1 VTAGNPSTASG
12 SAYHPWTTYIV
23 AREEARRR
31 GDRKVGTEHLLL
43 ALLSEP
49 DLSGI
54 LDVRIEEARAALDAL
69 DLQAFAAIGLD
80 ARLDLPPL
88 PSLPSTPP
96 AELPRKPTF
105 RAVLKGRLPMTP
117 TAKKVL
123 EASRNPTRR
132 GRAHPGTRY
141 VAKNVLAELLELERP
156 DPVAELLAGLGVE
169 PAAIRERLARA

>member
-1 VTAGNPSTASG
+1 VTAGNPSTAEG

-54 LDVRIEEARAALDAL
+54 LDVTIEEARTALDAL
-69 DLQAFAAIGLD
+69 
-80 ARLDLPPL
+80 
-88 PSLPSTPP
+88 
-96 AELPRKPTF
+96 

-117 TAKKVL
+117 TAKRTL
-123 EASRNPTRR
+123 EASSKGTRR
-132 GRAHPGTRY
+132 GRARPGTRY
-141 VAKNVLAELLELERP
+141 VAKNVLAALLELERP
-156 DPVAELLAGLGVE
+156 DPAAELLVGLGLE
-169 PAAIRERLARA
+169 PAAIRERLAHV

>member
-1 VTAGNPSTASG
+1 VTARSPSAAGASG
-12 SAYHPWTTYIV
+12 YHPWSTYIA

-49 DLSGI
+49 ELAGI
-54 LDVRIEEARAALDAL
+54 LDVTVEEARAALDAL
-69 DLQAFAAIGLD
+69 DLEAFAAIGLD

-88 PSLPSTPP
+88 PSTPL

-117 TAKKVL
+117 TAKKAL
-123 EASRNPTRR
+123 QASRTGPRRRPTF
-132 GRAHPGTRY
+132 A
-141 VAKNVLAELLELERP
+141 AEDVLAALLELGRP
-156 DPVAELLAGLGVE
+156 DPAAELLAGLGVD
-169 PAAIRERLARA
+169 PAAIRERLARD

>member
-1 VTAGNPSTASG
+1 MTAGSPSTARG
-12 SAYHPWTTYIV
+12 SAYHPWTTYIA

-54 LDVRIEEARAALDAL
+54 LEVTIEEARAALDAL
-69 DLQAFAAIGLD
+69 DLRAFAAIGLD

-88 PSLPSTPP
+88 PSARA

-117 TAKKVL
+117 TAKKTL
-123 EASRNPTRR
+123 EASRKGTRR
-132 GRAHPGTRY
+132 GGAHPGTRY
-141 VAKNVLAELLELERP
+141 VAKNVLAALLELEPP
-156 DPVAELLAGLGVE
+156 DPAAELLAELGVE
-169 PAAIRERLARA
+169 PAAIRERLARV

>member
-1 VTAGNPSTASG
+1 VTAGSPSTARG
-12 SAYHPWTTYIV
+12 SAYHPWTTYIA

-49 DLSGI
+49 DLAAI
-54 LDVRIEEARAALDAL
+54 LDVTTEEARAVLDAL

-80 ARLDLPPL
+80 ARVDLPP
-88 PSLPSTPP
+88 LPSTPP
-96 AELPRKPTF
+96 AELRRKPTF

-123 EASRNPTRR
+123 EASRQGTRG
-132 GRAHPGTRY
+132 GRAHAGTRY
-141 VAKNVLAELLELERP
+141 VAKNVLAALLELQRP
-156 DPVAELLAGLGVE
+156 DPAVELLAGLGIE
-169 PAAIRERLARA
+169 PAAIRERLARV

>member
-1 VTAGNPSTASG
+1 VTAGSPSSARG

-54 LDVRIEEARAALDAL
+54 LDVTIEEARAALDAL

-88 PSLPSTPP
+88 PSTPL
-96 AELPRKPTF
+96 AGLPRKPTF
-105 RAVLKGRLPMTP
+105 RDVLKGRLPMTP
-117 TAKKVL
+117 TAKKTL
-123 EASRNPTRR
+123 EASKGTRR

-141 VAKNVLAELLELERP
+141 VARDVLAALLELERP
-156 DPVAELLAGLGVE
+156 DPAAELLAGLGVE
-169 PAAIRERLARA
+169 PATIRERLARV

>member
-1 VTAGNPSTASG
+1 VTAGSPSTARG

-49 DLSGI
+49 DLSGV
-54 LDVRIEEARAALDAL
+54 LDATIEEARAALDAL

-80 ARLDLPPL
+80 VRLDLPPL
-88 PSLPSTPP
+88 PSTPSEEP
-96 AELPRKPTF
+96 PRKPTF

-117 TAKKVL
+117 TAKKTL
-123 EASRNPTRR
+123 EASRTTRL
-132 GRAHPGTRY
+132 GRAHPRY
-141 VAKNVLAELLELERP
+141 VAKDVLAELLELERP
-156 DPVAELLAGLGVE
+156 DPVAELLARLGVE
-169 PAAIRERLARA
+169 PAAIRERLARV